1 MTTLSEREALA
12 TGSQPDDFT
21 VEDCQTTIYFTDQ
34 LIDNSDRRDAK
45 RLLRVVESARHSNF
59 LVRTFFAD
67 FYAEVLPGRDL
78 KVAAC

>member
-12 TGSQPDDFT
+12 TGSQPDGFT

-45 RLLRVVESARHSNF
+45 RLLRVVESARHSELSRKNF
-59 LVRTFFAD
+59 FRRLLCGSSAW
-67 FYAEVLPGRDL
+67 A
-78 KVAAC
+78 